1 MDRIDS
7 GLASTKDDDAR
18 SKSIAYKRRE
28 WLSALLETGNEKV
41 IAAYQKYEKI
51 NSEPIEHP
59 GLLHWTESWWGE
71 TSPLTVEKLFA
82 MPNGQIAEY
91 LTNFKETEVFRKSDP
106 TERGLAQTL
115 EKCVEADPQKFTDNL
130 LPFENV
136 SSFYQSSLLHGFLM
150 AWRDKNSF
158 DWGALLRFI
167 RQILLSKHFWSVQ
180 YKVGFNYRNWVLSTA
195 ADLIRDGTKD
205 DEHAFEVQFLPLAE
219 EILLI
224 LAEKSEPSMFTPTD
238 SSLNALSSNRGKVF
252 SAMVNQALRFT
263 RTNETNKKDCRWP
276 QTVRADFT
284 KRLDRSVE
292 TSLEF
297 SYTLGFYLPN
307 LLYLDE
313 QWVFGNIDR
322 IFPQQDEEHWQAAFS
337 AYLLSSR
344 YPDADLYAQLKG
356 HGHYQKALN
365 TKFTDKEIQSRLVSH
380 LCVGWIRD
388 SETLDNDTSL
398 IYQLMNRHN
407 PSLLYSVIH
416 FFLREG
422 EVLSHSTKPEKV
434 KAYEKLKIKVIP
446 AWRAL
451 FDIFSQHK
459 EEREYQTVLS
469 HLSGW
474 LGLIDEIDDE
484 VLTWVKVSIN
494 YLDKAQGYAI
504 TLSKVIEALQKHVL
518 ITPEKVGE
526 IYLEIP
532 KDGIRFLG
540 QTQKS
545 EVEAT
550 IQILYKKGYKDIAD
564 KICSNRFGEAGFDFL
579 RPVYGE
585 YQRQ

>member
-1 MDRIDS
+1 MDRINP
-7 GLASTKDDDAR
+7 GLAFPEDDDTR

-41 IAAYQKYEKI
+41 IAAYQKYERI
-51 NSEPIEHP
+51 NPAPIEHP
-59 GLLHWTESWWGE
+59 GTLSKIEFWTGS
-71 TSPLTVEKLFA
+71 TSSLTVAKLSSLS
-82 MPNGQIAEY
+82 NVQIAEY

-115 EKCVEADPQKFTDNL
+115 ERCVEASPQKFTDDL

-136 SSFYQSSLLHGFLM
+136 SSFYQSSLLHGFLT

-158 DWGALLRFI
+158 DWCALLRFI
-167 RQILLSKHFWSVQ
+167 SQLISSKHFWSAQ
-180 YKVGFNYRNWVLSTA
+180 YKVGFNYRNWILSTA
-195 ADLIRDGTKD
+195 ADLIREGTKD
-205 DEHAFEVQFLPLAE
+205 DKHAFDVQLLPLAE

-224 LAEKSEPSMFTPTD
+224 LAEKAEPSMFAPTD
-238 SSLNALSSNRGKVF
+238 SSLNVLSSNRGKVF
-252 SAMVNQALRFT
+252 SAMVNQALRFA
-263 RTNETNKKDCRWP
+263 RTNEANMKGCRWP

-313 QWVFGNIDR
+313 QWVIGNIDR
-322 IFPQQDEEHWQAAFS
+322 IFPQQNEDHWQAAFS
-337 AYLLSSR
+337 GYFLSSR
-344 YPDADLYAQLKG
+344 YPHADIYARLKEY
-356 HGHYQKALN
+356 GHYQKALN
-365 TKFTDKEIQSRLVSH
+365 TKFTDKEVQCGLVSH

-388 SETLDNDTSL
+388 WETLDNDTSL
-398 IYQLMNRHN
+398 VYQLINSRN
-407 PSLLYSVIH
+407 PSLLSHVVH

-422 EVLSHSTKPEKV
+422 EALSRSAKPEKV
-434 KAYEKLKIKVIP
+434 KAYEKVKIKVIP

-451 FDIFSQHK
+451 FRVLTQHSNEK
-459 EEREYQTVLS
+459 EYQAVLS
-469 HLSGW
+469 PLSRW
-474 LGLIDEIDDE
+474 LELIDEIDDE
-484 VLTWVKVSIN
+484 VLAWIKVSIN
-494 YLDKAQGYAI
+494 YLDKVPGYAL

-532 KDGIRFLG
+532 ESELWVLG
-540 QTQKS
+540 QTQKN
-545 EVEAT
+545 EVEET
-550 IQILYKKGYKDIAD
+550 VRILYKKGHNATAEA
-564 KICSNRFGEAGFDFL
+564 ICERFAKAGALFL
-579 RPVYGE
+579 ISVRE
-585 YQRQ
+585 EHQT